1 MKSVQRTTQSRMVST
16 HVLWMV
22 GLTLAVSS
30 WLSAAQAQTG
40 TDFKV
45 AVQVTDQGESQRRSA
60 YRVALGRLLRQDLP
74 AGLLDDLQRREVLN
88 NADRYVQSFRYR
100 KFQEGADELRLATLQ
115 VREGAS
121 AGSVIEVAFPA
132 DLAGIIQQ
140 ELLPV
145 AVLEESVVDSIDSGQ
160 VLALI
165 AVDQDGAQFLIGGS
179 RGKKFQSRMS
189 QLGAAHSMSFLFPV
203 LDEADSQIV
212 SATDVLYNQTDR
224 LTAVIQKYATQNYLT
239 GGLFRLSADAWQSEW
254 RYSSPGQQLR
264 TINLTTRTLDEAL
277 ITVITELANESGTDL
292 TPATGLFGSNSNL
305 QRDGIGV
312 RIDNINSLADYQ
324 QVLDVLRRIDSTV
337 VTEMLDAGAAV
348 FRATGTSLASLQ
360 DSLANQPQFSALPV
374 EQVGVSARFRY
385 R

>member
-115 VREGAS
+115 VREGSS

>member
-1 MKSVQRTTQSRMVST
+1 MVST

>member
-1 MKSVQRTTQSRMVST
+1 MVST

-115 VREGAS
+115 VREGSS